1 MDEKQL
7 RKYAGLNESEEALSE
22 AVDVNGMF
30 SDMKEIAE
38 EFKADRTRVRALL
51 RHIAKGD
58 AKNAKI
64 TEDFLTDFLGVIF
77 ADQER
82 GKRDDLK

>member
-1 MDEKQL
+1 MDEKEL
-7 RKYAGLNESEEALSE
+7 RKWAGLKEKEEILSE
-22 AVDVNGMF
+22 AVDANGMF

-82 GKRDDLK
+82 GKKDDLR

>member
-1 MDEKQL
+1 MEKNRL
-7 RKYAGLNESEEALSE
+7 RELAGLNEEILSE
-22 AVDVNGMF
+22 AVDANGMF

-38 EFKADRTRVRALL
+38 EFKADRTRLRALL

-58 AKNAKI
+58 PKNAKI

-82 GKRDDLK
+82 GKKDDLR

>member
-1 MDEKQL
+1 MNEDKL
-7 RKYAGLNESEEALSE
+7 RKYAGLNEETLSE
-22 AVDVNGMF
+22 ALDVNGMF
-30 SDMKEIAE
+30 SDMREIGE
-38 EFKADRTRVRALL
+38 EFRADRTRVRALL

-64 TEDFLTDFLGVIF
+64 AEEFLTDFLAVIF

-82 GKRDDLK
+82 GKQDDLK

>member
-1 MDEKQL
+1 MDTNRL
-7 RKYAGLNESEEALSE
+7 RKLSGLLTE

-51 RHIAKGD
+51 RHISKGD

-64 TEDFLTDFLGVIF
+64 TEDFLTHFLSVIF
-77 ADQER
+77 EDQER
-82 GKRDDLK
+82 GKQDDLK